1 LSYVE
6 ETEGD
11 TMEPTTQQATR
22 SHQRLGGYEAHAPPA
37 VGGLEVPVPALRDRE
52 GARQVPAG
60 ALLKAIPAWLGLTW
74 LACYVAGPLLLA
86 MTTSDHGNVLVTGIL
101 TAPAFFA
108 TAMATAVA
116 AAVASP
122 RLRLG
127 KGGFEPV
134 AWAAAGWLAVWA
146 LVHNTSMILEPFA
159 QMPLDAFGGFLL
171 LNLLEAGLIG
181 AMLGTLTRSRV
192 KAFGFGA
199 AFQAMQM
206 SLGLSIL
213 AALP

>member
-1 LSYVE
+1 MS
-6 ETEGD
+6 ET
-11 TMEPTTQQATR
+11 TTKHVTQGQ
-22 SHQRLGGYEAHAPPA
+22 HHLGGFESHAPPVA
-37 VGGLEVPVPALRDRE
+37 VGIEVPVHALRDRE
-52 GARQVPAG
+52 GAREVPAG

-74 LACYVAGPLLLA
+74 MTCYVAGPLLLA
-86 MTTSDHGNVLVTGIL
+86 MLTSDNGNVLVTGIL

-108 TAMATAVA
+108 TALTTAVA

-122 RLRLG
+122 RLRMG

-134 AWAAAGWLAVWA
+134 AWAAAGWLTVWA
-146 LVHNTSMILEPFA
+146 LVHNSSMFLEPFA
-159 QMPLDAFGGFLL
+159 QMPFDVLGGFLL

-181 AMLGTLTRSRV
+181 AMLGTLTRSRF

-199 AFQAMQM
+199 AFQIMQA

-213 AALP
+213 AALT